1 MKNFRTFTLF
11 AFAAALLGLGG
22 CASVN
27 TPKKNLAWF
36 EAGEQSI
43 YAVVA
48 ASPKPMRETK
58 GLSEN
63 CGKHEGISP
72 LFNKWEELN
81 ICNQMDKWQKVAT
94 IYHTEKM
101 KTVFAA
107 APHDLK
113 IETGDIVEV
122 AIELSAEGEPTRP
135 MLVKRVARKEKD
147 ATKASGCWWDAGKWA
162 ASAFHNGGAVCD
174 GWNWRDQK
182 WAK

>member
-11 AFAAALLGLGG
+11 AFVAALLGLGG

-27 TPKKNLAWF
+27 TPQKNLAWF

-48 ASPKPMRETK
+48 ASPKPLPEIK
-58 GLSEN
+58 GFSEN
-63 CGKHEGISP
+63 CGKNESMSP
-72 LFNKWEELN
+72 SFNKWNELN
-81 ICNQMDKWQKVAT
+81 VCNQMDKWQSVVA

-101 KTVFAA
+101 KTIFAF

-113 IETGDIVEV
+113 IETGDIVE
-122 AIELSAEGEPTRP
+122 ASFELSANGEITRP
-135 MLVKRVARKEKD
+135 ALFKRVARKDKD